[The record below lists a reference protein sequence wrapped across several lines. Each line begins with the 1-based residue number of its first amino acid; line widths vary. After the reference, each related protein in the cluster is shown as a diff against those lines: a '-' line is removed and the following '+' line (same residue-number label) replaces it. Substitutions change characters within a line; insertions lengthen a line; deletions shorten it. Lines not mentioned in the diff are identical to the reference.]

1 METKVQCKKTPA
13 GAVQNWGS
21 DKVSH
26 PYPVRI
32 QPRWWISTWRWPLQ
46 PWMSA
51 EIKTT
56 RWAPE
61 TDPQWRLSL
70 LDSHRDKTSGTRWD
84 LSTNCWFR
92 LARGEL
98 APRLSLVSPKVFS
111 PFCHWWSFGSL
122 PLSPL
127 AYLVRNT
134 YHFQRYRQLDC
145 TNTTRTE
152 LDDDITEFNDEL
164 PLTEN

>member
-1 METKVQCKKTPA
+1 MKMCGFHCAFNLWHKCHVETKVQCKKTPA

-26 PYPVRI
+26 PDPVRI
-32 QPRWWISTWRWPLQ
+32 QPRWWISTLRRPLQ

-51 EIKTT
+51 EIRTT

-61 TDPQWRLSL
+61 TDLQWRPCL
-70 LDSHRDKTSGTRWD
+70 LDGHRDKTSGTRWV

-111 PFCHWWSFGSL
+111 PFCHRWSFGSL
-122 PLSPL
+122 PLPPL
-127 AYLVRNT
+127 ACLVGDT
-134 YHFQRYRQLDC
+134 
-145 TNTTRTE
+145 
-152 LDDDITEFNDEL
+152 
-164 PLTEN
+164 